1 MLHGLG
7 ILASGIVA
15 TFAGSKVAPTDQGG
29 QVVPDKVRISGL
41 QDGCQETAGVWEN
54 GAVHV
59 HI

>member
-29 QVVPDKVRISGL
+29 QVVPDIRVTRWLSGDSMCL
-41 QDGCQETAGVWEN
+41 GECVWLC
-54 GAVHV
+54 
-59 HI
+59 ITYI